1 MVCLHADNHSSE
13 EKMRKKSGRVRLMVV
28 NVTGQATWRGRED
41 VRARFHPAQY
51 GGGFT
56 ITTKAAMIARLEII
70 DDLAFS
76 MLGI

>member
-1 MVCLHADNHSSE
+1 
-13 EKMRKKSGRVRLMVV
+13 MVV